1 MTRSLQ
7 GAGSG
12 SNPEFSHWLWEK
24 TMKALLT
31 LIKGACQPV
40 PKEWHVVCFPPTTG
54 PRSSW
59 RKSSNAP
66 PLVLFLYKTVP
77 PPIPGRARSNC
88 QLYVFLQCPS
98 FGTARYYSIAIPKEG
113 HVGGKH
119 TLQRPGF
126 DFVLSPFS
134 HRKRSYFEVLI
145 NFKKIRHTICDPFLI
160 LK

>member
-1 MTRSLQ
+1 MLYVFLQ
-7 GAGSG
+7 LPSRA
-12 SNPEFSHWLWEK
+12 
-24 TMKALLT
+24 
-31 LIKGACQPV
+31 
-40 PKEWHVVCFPPTTG
+40 VVGGKHTTCHSFG
-54 PRSSW
+54 
-59 RKSSNAP
+59 
-66 PLVLFLYKTVP
+66 TVSIQNSPP

-88 QLYVFLQCPS
+88 QLYVFLQCPP

-145 NFKKIRHTICDPFLI
+145 KLKKIGHTICDPFLI
-160 LK
+160 FKKIFSLRHHGVKLF